1 MPIIASAKSGGS
13 FEPVSE
19 GVHIANCISIIDLG
33 DQYSEKYDKTQRKV
47 LLTWEVTDETI
58 EIDGEEKPRVISNEY
73 TLSLSEKANLRTHL
87 EAWRGK
93 NFTQEELD
101 GFDLQ
106 NVLGK
111 PCQLSIVHNERN
123 GNVYANIKSIMSIPK
138 GMPTPPVV
146 SELTYFQLCGI
157 DLFSLSDG
165 AHNAA
170 DMSTARDFIDWMIE
184 LCIEY
189 GIPCMDTLLNLCE
202 DTQRYLYACVMH
214 RTCAVC
220 GKHAD
225 IHEWDRV
232 GMGRDR
238 EDIHHEGQRV
248 QPLCRECH
256 NEVHAMGQEPFDK
269 LHHITWIRLTE
280 EMCRKLGWKA

>member
-1 MPIIASAKSGGS
+1 MDTEAKILSFGGGKL
-13 FEPVSE
+13 V
-19 GVHIANCISIIDLG
+19 
-33 DQYSEKYDKTQRKV
+33 
-47 LLTWEVTDETI
+47 
-58 EIDGEEKPRVISNEY
+58 
-73 TLSLSEKANLRTHL
+73 L
-87 EAWRGK
+87 EADKRLLHEVVEHQVKTVRLVVPDGRSISPRQRNK
-93 NFTQEELD
+93 IFALSGDIADFVAGIRHSDKRRQHEFLCALQMNYLLD
-101 GFDLQ
+101 ISTDS
-106 NVLGK
+106 VRRK
-111 PCQLSIVHNERN
+111 
-123 GNVYANIKSIMSIPK
+123 
-138 GMPTPPVV
+138 
-146 SELTYFQLCGI
+146 LTYHYCQLCGI

-269 LHHITWIRLTE
+269 LHHITWIQLTE